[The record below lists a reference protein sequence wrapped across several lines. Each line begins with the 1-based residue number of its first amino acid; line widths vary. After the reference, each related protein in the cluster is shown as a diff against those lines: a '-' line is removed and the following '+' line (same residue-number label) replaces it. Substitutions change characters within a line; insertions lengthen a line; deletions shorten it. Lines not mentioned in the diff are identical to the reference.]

1 MDKPEGP
8 TSHDVVA
15 IVRRAYGVRRVGHAG
30 TLDPFATGLLIVLFG
45 RATRLAPYLAGFD
58 KDYRGTVTF
67 GISTTTD
74 DPRGEPLS
82 TSDSWRTLSPD
93 QIEDAMRGFVGT
105 LAQVPP
111 PFSAKKVAGRRA
123 HRRARAGESVMLAPV
138 AVTVTRFVPERF
150 DPPALDFFATVG
162 SGTYVRSLARDLGAA
177 VGCPAHLSSLRRTR
191 IGHLQVVDALP
202 LDTARQGQEPVR
214 VALELLPHLSRVELD
229 AAALA
234 RVRKGM
240 AITHDGD
247 SDVAALVA
255 SGNLIAIAQ
264 RSDAA
269 LQPRVV
275 FVD

>member
-1 MDKPEGP
+1 VDKPEGP